1 MPCGTCRRSSITCIF
16 ESTSPKR
23 GATKHY
29 IESLENRIHVIER
42 ALNSLGGPTMQIVE
56 EAVRRQQLVDENG
69 VQEGQQGNFICHTH
83 THALFLTSMRS
94 SYFTRRSIHPE

>member
-1 MPCGTCRRSSITCIF
+1 MPCGTCRRSSIQCIF

-56 EAVRRQQLVDENG
+56 EAVRRQQLVDDNG
-69 VQEGQQGNFICHTH
+69 VQEGQQGKFESYTLKLNLFIT
-83 THALFLTSMRS
+83 TLQLLYQRTDSF
-94 SYFTRRSIHPE
+94 